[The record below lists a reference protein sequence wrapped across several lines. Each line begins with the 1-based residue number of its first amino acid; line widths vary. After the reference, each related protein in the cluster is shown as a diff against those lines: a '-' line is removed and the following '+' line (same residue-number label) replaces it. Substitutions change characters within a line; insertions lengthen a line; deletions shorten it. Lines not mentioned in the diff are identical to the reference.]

1 VDELR
6 AHFEAE
12 FANLAGFSP
21 PVRCRAKTVDALH
34 PSDFLRRECIFGEI
48 PLDAALPDGAAN
60 PAYFGAVAFI
70 SDYLRTAAP
79 VDSSQDEI
87 ISTYRRVRANPDLAV
102 CVDHLSDEV
111 KGRSR
116 WHRQNGRFFERLL
129 TGEFDR
135 IEVRDVTKNLDDRR
149 NPEKENRFTIV
160 KVLGLRAGDDFI
172 PATDVVLKLRG
183 LSYFRGE
190 INNQVDILKEYASYV
205 YIHNQ
210 VRGTSPYILD
220 VGPLLLSAEKLDLP
234 LDLSERRRLIGIFL
248 EEIRP
253 PDDGEM
259 FSCRLKFLPD
269 FWASSRAFDRVWKS
283 VTDANF
289 RINAGQLRKW
299 LRSLRFWLFR
309 RGLSIDYCDMTLKLD
324 SQRNIMGLVIFDFER
339 LSFGEL
345 VGEQHLVLDVFIDLK
360 RRLSKEHW
368 LAVLDRVYLSA
379 ERGAGFESL
388 EQVRSYL
395 YPLNRK
401 RQFLLKAA
409 RKVGRYSSLW

>member
-1 VDELR
+1 MTGATLR
-6 AHFEAE
+6 
-12 FANLAGFSP
+12 
-21 PVRCRAKTVDALH
+21 K
-34 PSDFLRRECIFGEI
+34 
-48 PLDAALPDGAAN
+48 
-60 PAYFGAVAFI
+60 
-70 SDYLRTAAP
+70 
-79 VDSSQDEI
+79 
-87 ISTYRRVRANPDLAV
+87 
-102 CVDHLSDEV
+102 
-111 KGRSR
+111 K
-116 WHRQNGRFFERLL
+116 
-129 TGEFDR
+129 
-135 IEVRDVTKNLDDRR
+135 
-149 NPEKENRFTIV
+149 NRFTIV
-160 KVLGLRAGDDFI
+160 KVLGLRTGDDFI

-289 RINAGQLRKW
+289 RIDAGQLRKW
-299 LRSLRFWLFR
+299 LRSLRLWLFR

-339 LSFGEL
+339 LSFSEL

-360 RRLSKEHW
+360 RRLRKEHW

-409 RKVGRYSSLW
+409 RKAGRYSSLW